1 MDLVISLKL
10 VSSPCWSSYSV
21 PFLRVAADAGSTSSE
36 VSLGVAGDIKGAK
49 KRECLSSTLSV
60 EAKKKVASVGVD
72 PVTITVYA
80 QH

>member
-49 KRECLSSTLSV
+49 KRVFIEHVICGS
-60 EAKKKVASVGVD
+60 KKKVATVGVD